1 MEENISNQLDTTTES
16 DIHTQQIETIDS
28 QIATEIENV
37 DWSVDRIQSLLS
49 TGGPVAI
56 VLIVLSV
63 VVLALTL
70 LKLWHFYWVQLDA
83 RKFISSA
90 LENWRSNQS
99 SNALE
104 ILNAS
109 RSPIARVMESAI
121 NILNDRKLDS
131 DMAREEVLR
140 VASIHLDA
148 VRSHLKSLEVIAA
161 LSPLLGLLGT
171 VFGMIEAFKRLENA
185 GTAVDPAILSGGIW
199 EALITTAMGL
209 SVAIPAIFILNC
221 LERRV
226 SRFQLTMEDAMTQ
239 VFIIDA
245 MNSKVSDENSSKTMK
260 VITDSDF
267 SMSDIK

>member
-1 MEENISNQLDTTTES
+1 MEENISNQLDTANES
-16 DIHTQQIETIDS
+16 EINTQPIEAVDP
-28 QIATEIENV
+28 QIATELERV
-37 DWSVDRIQSLLS
+37 DWSVDQIQSLLS

-56 VLIVLSV
+56 ILIILSV
-63 VVLALTL
+63 IVLALTL

-90 LENWRSNQS
+90 LERWRANQS

-121 NILNDRKLDS
+121 NILKDRKLDC

-140 VASIHLDA
+140 IASIHMDA

-209 SVAIPAIFILNC
+209 SVAIPAIFVLNW

-226 SRFQLTMEDAMTQ
+226 SRFQLAMEDAMTQ

-245 MNSKVSDENSSKTMK
+245 MNSKVVDENNLKPVKAVS
-260 VITDSDF
+260 DSDA
-267 SMSDIK
+267 SIRNIK